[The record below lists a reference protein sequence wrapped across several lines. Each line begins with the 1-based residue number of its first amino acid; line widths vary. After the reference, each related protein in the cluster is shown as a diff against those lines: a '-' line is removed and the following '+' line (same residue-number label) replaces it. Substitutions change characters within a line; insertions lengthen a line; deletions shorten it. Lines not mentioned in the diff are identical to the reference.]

1 MFDGL
6 LGGKIYGQPAQRTGK
21 NGNAF
26 TVAKMRVPTGDGEA
40 MFASLICFDA
50 KAQAGLLAL
59 GDGDAVSVAG
69 AVTVKVWTG
78 HQDGQPRPA
87 VDVVVSQVLSVYA
100 IKKKR
105 DKAQGADDEPQQ
117 PRPRQAGRYG
127 RTQQQQRSDDP
138 FMDDG
143 IDNWEGDLP

>member
-21 NGNAF
+21 NNNTF
-26 TVAKMRVPTGDGEA
+26 VVAKMRVPVAEGEG
-40 MFASLICFDA
+40 MFASLIAFDS
-50 KAQAGLLAL
+50 KAQTALLAL
-59 GDGDAVSVAG
+59 SDGDAASVAG

-78 HQDGQPRPA
+78 HQDGVPRPA

-105 DKAQGADDEPQQ
+105 DKAQGTDDDQPQQQ
-117 PRPRQAGRYG
+117 PRAGRWG
-127 RTQQQQRSDDP
+127 RTQQQPQGDP
-138 FMDDG
+138 FGDDG
-143 IDNWEGDLP
+143 LGDL

>member
-21 NGNAF
+21 NNNTF
-26 TVAKMRVPTGDGEA
+26 VVAKMRVPVAEGEG
-40 MFASLICFDA
+40 MFASLIAFDS
-50 KAQAGLLAL
+50 KAQVALLAL
-59 GDGDAVSVAG
+59 SDGDSATVAG
-69 AVTVKVWTG
+69 SVTVKVWTG

-105 DKAQGADDEPQQ
+105 DKVQGDDGGDAQQQQ
-117 PRPRQAGRYG
+117 PRTGRWG
-127 RTQQQQRSDDP
+127 RAQQQNRDDP
-138 FMDDG
+138 FGDDG
-143 IDNWEGDLP
+143 LGGL

>member
-21 NGNAF
+21 NNNTF
-26 TVAKMRVPTGDGEA
+26 VVAKMRVPVAEGDG
-40 MFASLICFDA
+40 MFASLIAFDS

-59 GDGDAVSVAG
+59 SDGDSASVAG
-69 AVTVKVWTG
+69 SVTVKVWTG

-105 DKAQGADDEPQQ
+105 DKAQGTDDDTHPQQ
-117 PRPRQAGRYG
+117 PRTSYRGRA
-127 RTQQQQRSDDP
+127 QQPASSRDDP
-138 FMDDG
+138 F
-143 IDNWEGDLP
+143 GDEAFGEFP

>member
-21 NGNAF
+21 NNNTF
-26 TVAKMRVPTGDGEA
+26 VVAKMRVPVADGEG
-40 MFASLICFDA
+40 MFASLIAFDS

-59 GDGDAVSVAG
+59 SDGDPASVAG

-87 VDVVVSQVLSVYA
+87 VDVVVQQVLSVYA

-105 DKAQGADDEPQQ
+105 DKAQGNDDGGDAPQQ
-117 PRPRQAGRYG
+117 PRAGRWG
-127 RTQQQQRSDDP
+127 RAQQQQPTSDDP
-138 FMDDG
+138 FGDDG
-143 IDNWEGDLP
+143 LGDML

>member
-21 NGNAF
+21 NNNTF
-26 TVAKMRVPTGDGEA
+26 VVAKMRVPVAEGES
-40 MFASLICFDA
+40 MFASLIAFDS
-50 KAQAGLLAL
+50 KACAGLMAL
-59 GDGDAVSVAG
+59 SDGDSASVAG

-105 DKAQGADDEPQQ
+105 NKVLGDDGGDASQQ
-117 PRPRQAGRYG
+117 PRTGRWG
-127 RTQQQQRSDDP
+127 RAQQQNRDDP
-138 FMDDG
+138 FGDDG
-143 IDNWEGDLP
+143 LGGL

>member
-21 NGNAF
+21 NNNTF
-26 TVAKMRVPTGDGEA
+26 VVAKLRVPVADGEG
-40 MFASLICFDA
+40 MFASLIAFDG

-59 GDGDAVSVAG
+59 SDGDAASVAG

-78 HQDGQPRPA
+78 HQDGIPRPA

-100 IKKKR
+100 IQKKR
-105 DKAQGADDEPQQ
+105 AKTQGADDELQQ
-117 PRPRQAGRYG
+117 PRTGRWG
-127 RTQQQQRSDDP
+127 RAQQQPTRDDP
-138 FMDDG
+138 FADDG
-143 IDNWEGDLP
+143 LGGL